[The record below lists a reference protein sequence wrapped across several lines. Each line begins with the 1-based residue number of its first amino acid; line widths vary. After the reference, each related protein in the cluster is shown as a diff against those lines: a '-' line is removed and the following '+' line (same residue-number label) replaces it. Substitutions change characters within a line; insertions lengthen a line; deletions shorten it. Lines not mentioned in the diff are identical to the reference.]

1 MMPKPKAKSPFTG
14 LWHIVSMS
22 EWDED
27 HINEEVQA
35 FIEFEPGGVG
45 HFQFGL
51 VSGNI
56 DSLEAQRDG
65 KPAVEWSWEGM
76 AEMDE
81 CSGRGWATLANDEL
95 HDDSFTWATS
105 RGSWRG
111 SPKSRSGPG
120 GNDRGEG
127 AARVEARQRGG
138 VREEPLQAPVP
149 RGRNLGGRLPALPK
163 PIMQTETH

>member
-1 MMPKPKAKSPFTG
+1 MARKKQQSPFTG

-27 HINEEVQA
+27 YLNEEGQA
-35 FIEFEPGGVG
+35 VIEIEPGGMG

-56 DSLEAQRDG
+56 DCPETERDG

-81 CSGRGWATLANDEL
+81 CSGRGWAT
-95 HDDSFTWATS
+95 
-105 RGSWRG
+105 RKR
-111 SPKSRSGPG
+111 
-120 GNDRGEG
+120 
-127 AARVEARQRGG
+127 
-138 VREEPLQAPVP
+138 
-149 RGRNLGGRLPALPK
+149 
-163 PIMQTETH
+163 